1 MMKTLPE
8 LNPKV
13 GDRVKVVANTSCR
26 LVHNG
31 SEWIIN
37 RIETHR
43 EKGIYFFGVKE
54 YWADKHTGTLLSND
68 SYFAFVDKKPELE
81 DLSIPALL
89 KADEA
94 HIEALYMQLLYCFE
108 WAKANTGFPQ
118 FKRDD
123 IQALIAEHV
132 KLKG

>member
-1 MMKTLPE
+1 MMKTLPN

-13 GDRVKVVANTSCR
+13 GDRVKVVAKTSGAP
-26 LVHNG
+26 VQDG
-31 SEWIIN
+31 GEWIIN
-37 RIETHR
+37 DIQYRDR
-43 EKGIYFFGVKE
+43 GMCFFGVKD
-54 YWADKHTGTLLSND
+54 YWADKHTGTLLSNET
-68 SYFAFVDKKPELE
+68 YYAFVDKKPELE
-81 DLSIPALL
+81 DLSISALL

-118 FKRDD
+118 FKRDE

-132 KLKG
+132 KRKG

>member
-1 MMKTLPE
+1 MMKTLPN

-13 GDRVKVVANTSCR
+13 GDRVKVVAKTSGAP
-26 LVHNG
+26 VQDG
-31 SEWIIN
+31 GEWIIS
-37 RIETHR
+37 RVDTYHATIR
-43 EKGIYFFGVKE
+43 FYGVKE
-54 YWADKHTGTLLSND
+54 HWETKNHVPLSNET
-68 SYFAFVDKKPELE
+68 YYKFLDKKPELE

-118 FKRDD
+118 FKRDE

-132 KLKG
+132 KRKG

>member
-1 MMKTLPE
+1 MKTLPE
-8 LNPKV
+8 LNPKI
-13 GDRVKVVANTSCR
+13 GDRVKVVAKSSG
-26 LVHNG
+26 LHVKDG
-31 SEWIIN
+31 GEWVIN
-37 RIETHR
+37 RISVSSEHNT
-43 EKGIYFFGVKE
+43 YFFGVKD
-54 YWADKHTGTLLSND
+54 YWADKHTGTLLSNET
-68 SYFAFVDKKPELE
+68 YYAFVDKKPELE

-118 FKRDD
+118 FKRDE

-132 KLKG
+132 KRKG